1 MVLVAVDVRRP
12 GSPITGLKH
21 FTFRIGPVRYGCQKA
36 WKPDYGIETSW
47 GVRSRVGFSMVR
59 RPGSPITGLKLLLL
73 LRLGLRLIRQKAWK
87 PDYGIET
94 PTVGCLKALDAA
106 AGQKA
111 WKPDYGIETA
121 QDHLAGHRGTI
132 ASEGLEARL

>member
-1 MVLVAVDVRRP
+1 
-12 GSPITGLKH
+12 
-21 FTFRIGPVRYGCQKA
+21 
-36 WKPDYGIETSW
+36 
-47 GVRSRVGFSMVR
+47 MVR

-132 ASEGLEARL
+132 ASEGLEARLRD